1 MYGLWWILGI
11 LALTFAAF
19 VWLDRLMTAQ
29 RRRRADL
36 FAARNL
42 MVLGGLCALLAAAG
56 GVARAVGVPAATLV
70 ELQYYFSNRFRWE
83 VAASLRALLGYAG
96 AQPGRLLLSGA
107 VFAGLGALL
116 ERLHPTVQRA
126 AIDGRRRAVCWIAAA
141 LCAVLLGNPLGRALL
156 GLDNAAGY
164 IVSQGFFLLA
174 NPADMWLFH
183 ALAIYLCCLVIPL
196 CGLGYAL
203 RAWPQMDA
211 GWKRLLLAVG
221 TAAGCAALIVCLAPL
236 AGVALYPLSI
246 SFVLALVCGCFD
258 PPAAKRRRRAARY
271 SARENEIIDL
281 LSRDP
286 AWIDQV
292 EPDEARSLYEKMR
305 ENGDCTLIP
314 SIFSALRSRFDR

>member
-1 MYGLWWILGI
+1 
-11 LALTFAAF
+11 
-19 VWLDRLMTAQ
+19 
-29 RRRRADL
+29 
-36 FAARNL
+36 
-42 MVLGGLCALLAAAG
+42 
-56 GVARAVGVPAATLV
+56 
-70 ELQYYFSNRFRWE
+70 
-83 VAASLRALLGYAG
+83 
-96 AQPGRLLLSGA
+96 
-107 VFAGLGALL
+107 
-116 ERLHPTVQRA
+116 
-126 AIDGRRRAVCWIAAA
+126 
-141 LCAVLLGNPLGRALL
+141 
-156 GLDNAAGY
+156 
-164 IVSQGFFLLA
+164 
-174 NPADMWLFH
+174 
-183 ALAIYLCCLVIPL
+183 
-196 CGLGYAL
+196 
-203 RAWPQMDA
+203 MDA